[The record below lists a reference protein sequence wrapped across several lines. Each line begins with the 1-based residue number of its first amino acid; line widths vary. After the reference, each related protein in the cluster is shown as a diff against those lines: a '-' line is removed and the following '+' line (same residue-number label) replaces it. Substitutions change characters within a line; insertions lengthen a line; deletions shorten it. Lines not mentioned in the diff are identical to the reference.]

1 MISDRAE
8 QPRARSTSL
17 RVAAA
22 PVLMLL
28 AALVVVA
35 AGCGGSSDTK
45 ANDAYANS
53 VCGAIGSWEQQV
65 KSIATNLSGGLA
77 KASLQTKV
85 AQVKSA
91 TQTLATQ
98 IKAIPPPSTSDGQA
112 AKQQLDQLSSDVTT
126 TANAAKSAA
135 AQIPPN
141 ASAATI
147 ASSLLALGPQVKS
160 LASTAQSTVKSL
172 KTASGSLSSAF
183 KSADSCKSLG
193 G

>member
-8 QPRARSTSL
+8 QPRARRPSL

-22 PVLMLL
+22 PVLLLLL

-65 KSIATNLSGGLA
+65 KSIATSLSGGLS

-91 TQTLATQ
+91 TQTLGDRDQGHSA
-98 IKAIPPPSTSDGQA
+98 PEHLGRPGRQA
-112 AKQQLDQLSSDVTT
+112 A
-126 TANAAKSAA
+126 ARSA
-135 AQIPPN
+135 
-141 ASAATI
+141 
-147 ASSLLALGPQVKS
+147 LE
-160 LASTAQSTVKSL
+160 
-172 KTASGSLSSAF
+172 
-183 KSADSCKSLG
+183 
-193 G
+193 